1 MDHFVDAIAFDAR
14 SHSLGGGG
22 GNGNFATTSK
32 EWKFMEE
39 DGEEGDIMDDLA
51 SGRTR
56 TPSTKTV
63 RSFLFLFFLANRF
76 NPLHRLLFVAS
87 FVCVQFVKPSS
98 HFSSFPFFTFL
109 FLFLLLLSLFT
120 SRPRVH
126 TLATAV
132 HTPLA
137 MPSTL
142 VVTVAVVVATTM
154 MILMIFQWEF
164 FHLRIVVLV
173 NKLHRLPVAAAA
185 EEHLLVV
192 AVIGNKTTP
201 LQWMMS
207 CLRVQI
213 FQHFVVVGMEE
224 GHPIVIVKH
233 HDETQMHQ
241 ILICPR

>member
-87 FVCVQFVKPSS
+87 FVC
-98 HFSSFPFFTFL
+98 
-109 FLFLLLLSLFT
+109 
-120 SRPRVH
+120 
-126 TLATAV
+126 
-132 HTPLA
+132 
-137 MPSTL
+137 
-142 VVTVAVVVATTM
+142 
-154 MILMIFQWEF
+154 
-164 FHLRIVVLV
+164 
-173 NKLHRLPVAAAA
+173 
-185 EEHLLVV
+185 
-192 AVIGNKTTP
+192 
-201 LQWMMS
+201 
-207 CLRVQI
+207 
-213 FQHFVVVGMEE
+213 
-224 GHPIVIVKH
+224 
-233 HDETQMHQ
+233 
-241 ILICPR
+241 